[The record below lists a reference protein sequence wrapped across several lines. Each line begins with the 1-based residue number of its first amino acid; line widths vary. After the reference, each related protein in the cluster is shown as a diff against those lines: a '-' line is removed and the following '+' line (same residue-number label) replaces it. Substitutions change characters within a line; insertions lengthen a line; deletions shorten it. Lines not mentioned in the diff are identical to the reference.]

1 MNYILFDDETRLSLL
16 PFTFTRP
23 VAEIR
28 IGILTIR
35 EKWEKHLGQQVSFFT
50 EAFLQEKFPLKIEAD
65 NILINGA
72 VLPDLSLMN
81 EIKALKTGEK
91 ISGDGFLIARRISGE
106 ELKAVSSLHKTD
118 ISNSKNYSSA
128 IKISFCWDVFS
139 KNEKA
144 LTDDFNLLTKGKK
157 SQPISNTNQV
167 IKPENIFLEAGARV
181 ECSMLN
187 ASGGYVYIGKDAEV
201 MEGAMIRG
209 PFSLGEHAQI
219 KMGAKIYGA
228 TTIGPHCRIG
238 GEVSNSVIFGCS
250 NKSHDGFLG
259 NSVIGEWCN
268 IGADSN
274 NSNLKNNYSKVKMW
288 NYSDENFINTGLT
301 FCGLMMGDH
310 SKCSINTMFNTG
322 TVVGV
327 SANIFGTGF
336 PPKYIPS
343 FSWGGSEGFKT
354 YRLEEAVEVASRVY
368 ERREKKLDIIEQK
381 ILNHLFE
388 ASTKFRSW

>member
-28 IGILTIR
+28 MGILTIR
-35 EKWEKHLGQQVSFFT
+35 EKWEKQLGKQVSFFT
-50 EAFLQEKFPLKIEAD
+50 ESFLQEKFPLKTEAD

-72 VLPDLSLMN
+72 VLPDELLTK
-81 EIKALKTGEK
+81 EINALKAGEK
-91 ISGDGFLIARRISGE
+91 ISGNGFLIAWRISGV
-106 ELKAVSSLHKTD
+106 ELNSITSLHKPE
-118 ISNSKNYSSA
+118 ISNAKVYDAAN
-128 IKISFCWDVFS
+128 KISFCWDIFS
-139 KNEKA
+139 MNGKA
-144 LTDDFNLLTKGKK
+144 LTDDFSLITKGRK
-157 SQPISNTNQV
+157 SQPLSSTNQV
-167 IKPENIFLEAGARV
+167 INPENIFLDEGARV

-187 ASGGYVYIGKDAEV
+187 ASAGPIFIARDAEV

-209 PFSLGEHAQI
+209 PFSLGENAQV

-228 TTIGPHCRIG
+228 TTIGPHCKIG
-238 GEVSNSVIFGCS
+238 GEVSNSVIFGYS

-259 NSVIGEWCN
+259 HAVIGEWCN
-268 IGADSN
+268 LGADSN
-274 NSNLKNNYSKVKMW
+274 NSNLKNNYSQVKMW
-288 NYSDENFINTGLT
+288 NYRDENFINTGLT

-336 PPKYIPS
+336 PPKFVPS

-354 YRLEEAVEVASRVY
+354 YRLEEAVEVAIRVY
-368 ERREKKLDIIEQK
+368 ERRGMKLDDKEQK
-381 ILNHLFE
+381 ILKYLFE
-388 ASTKFRSW
+388 ATTKFRSW